1 MRHIIREPST
11 IKEQNSREATMTSVY
26 ACDTLIIITYSMY
39 YSTTVVRSVRIVR
52 WRYTVRT
59 YYILTVVVQYC

>member
-1 MRHIIREPST
+1 
-11 IKEQNSREATMTSVY
+11 MTSVY